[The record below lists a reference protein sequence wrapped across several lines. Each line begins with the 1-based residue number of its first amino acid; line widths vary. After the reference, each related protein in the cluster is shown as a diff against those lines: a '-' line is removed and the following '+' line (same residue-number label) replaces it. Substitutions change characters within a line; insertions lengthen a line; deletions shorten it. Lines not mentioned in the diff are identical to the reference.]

1 MKKSLIALAVL
12 TAAGAVSAQVSV
24 TGKFGAGYTSTS
36 TNNAGNNGSDSANG
50 FGVTD
55 GNVTF
60 AATED
65 LGGGL
70 KAAVS
75 MDVRVRG
82 RAASPTLVAPSAG
95 GASTSVDGR
104 DATVSLSGGFGSI
117 TLGAVELGN
126 GIIGLGGADAP
137 TQGLDGASSP
147 LSGVSLQDV
156 VNADIFAY
164 TSPEFAG
171 GFTAKV
177 VLVDSLGAPG
187 ANGMQDAAT
196 TQDGTLI
203 GVDYANGPLAVSAD
217 YTNFGF
223 NNNAMAPAVTA
234 LTLLDKRTRISASYD
249 LGVAKLG
256 VGYEALTTQTVAV
269 GNTLA
274 NPTTA
279 VDHKEYILGVSA
291 PLGSNL
297 VAGANYTRHTNNAVG
312 NTTITGWDLGVQY
325 NLSKRTNVQIGYR
338 VVDEDTAA
346 NDNKS
351 TRIRLLHSF

>member
-24 TGKFGAGYTSTS
+24 TGKFGAAYTSTS
-36 TNNAGNNGSDSANG
+36 TNVVPPVPAGSPNSVSGSG

-60 AATED
+60 AASED

-82 RAASPTLVAPSAG
+82 RGAAGV
-95 GASTSVDGR
+95 VDGR

-117 TLGAVELGN
+117 TLGSVELGN

-137 TQGLDGASSP
+137 TQGLDGATSP
-147 LSGVSLQDV
+147 LGGVSLEDV

-187 ANGMQDAAT
+187 ANGMQGAAA

-203 GVDYANGPLAVSAD
+203 GLDYANGPLAVSAD